1 MARAKRKNKGNYY
14 FTKEHENAII
24 EYVKTNDRYAKGKLY
39 EKWIQPAFNEMVD
52 KICFTYKFTSLPNVE
67 YLRDDCKL
75 WLITILEKYDPN
87 KGHKAFSYF
96 SVVTKNWFIQQAKKN
111 SKRASREIDIND
123 VHGELT
129 EQKLTSSIRL
139 NEEREQMEFW
149 QHLLAN
155 IDSWLAAEQ
164 KPDYISN
171 DMRVLHAIK
180 TILENPDDIEILNKK
195 AIFLYLRELTGL
207 NTKQIATSLKK
218 YREKYRCFK
227 TNWDKAEF

>member
-1 MARAKRKNKGNYY
+1 MAKRKKGKSNYY
-14 FTKEHENAII
+14 FTKEHEAAII
-24 EYVKTNDRYAKGKLY
+24 EYVKTKDRYKKGKLY
-39 EKWIQPAFNEMVD
+39 EEWIQPAFNEMVD

-75 WLITILEKYDPN
+75 WLITILEKYDAT

-96 SVVTKNWFIQQAKKN
+96 SVVTKNWFIQQAKRN
-111 SKRASREIDIND
+111 DKRAKREVDINNMYGEIED
-123 VHGELT
+123 RSNTSLVH
-129 EQKLTSSIRL
+129 L
-139 NEEREQMEFW
+139 NDRREQAEFW

-155 IDSWLAAEQ
+155 IDEWIAEEQ
-164 KPDYISN
+164 KPEHISN

-180 TILENPDDIEILNKK
+180 TILENPDDVEILNKK

-218 YREKYRCFK
+218 YRERYHKFK
-227 TNWDKAEF
+227 GIWNNVEF

>member
-1 MARAKRKNKGNYY
+1 
-14 FTKEHENAII
+14 
-24 EYVKTNDRYAKGKLY
+24 
-39 EKWIQPAFNEMVD
+39 MVD
-52 KICFTYKFTSLPNVE
+52 KICYTYRFTSLPNSG

-111 SKRASREIDIND
+111 AKRASREIDIND
-123 VHGELT
+123 VHGDLAE
-129 EQKLTSSIRL
+129 EKLTSLNRL
-139 NEEREQMEFW
+139 NERREQAEFW
-149 QHLLAN
+149 QHLLN
-155 IDSWLAAEQ
+155 NVDDWLSAE
-164 KPDYISN
+164 KKTDYISN

-218 YREKYRCFK
+218 YREKYRSFK
-227 TNWDKAEF
+227 TDWNKAEF